1 MTILL
6 GCGGGAWLVRRLGA
20 WPAFHAGIAAA
31 GLAAATWAWL
41 ASHSPSLPVAIVGIA
56 TLLASFG
63 AGCASVAIMTA
74 AMDFTRR
81 RHQAGTDMTM
91 VQSSRDFGE
100 MAASSVFIALAAQL
114 GYAQGFLLGLALAAL
129 TLCAALPML
138 GVRRKKHH
146 A

>member
-1 MTILL
+1 
-6 GCGGGAWLVRRLGA
+6 
-20 WPAFHAGIAAA
+20 
-31 GLAAATWAWL
+31 
-41 ASHSPSLPVAIVGIA
+41 
-56 TLLASFG
+56 
-63 AGCASVAIMTA
+63 
-74 AMDFTRR
+74 MDFTRR